1 MLSKDHLKI
10 LYSKY
15 KRNECSEEELRLLV
29 NELGADFPDFKDDVV
44 YGLLE
49 ESWVEVLEAEEL
61 SAMGLNARKKAGA
74 AVKHGRFRML
84 LRWSAAACIVFLLGT
99 GLYIGMR
106 KGNDNAKQNRTAHV
120 ITPADLPPGKDK
132 AILTLG
138 NGATVQLNSTDS
150 TVVAR
155 LGYMQILQTGNGEL
169 VYSAGNE
176 LPAEIAFNTL
186 TTPRGGQY
194 KITLADGT
202 SVRLNAASS
211 IRFPTAFSGAKRE
224 VTITGQA
231 YFEVQKNPGKPFIVN
246 AGQSKIEVLGTHFD
260 VKAYTDEQQISATL
274 VEGAIRFSSG
284 NVQKVLKPDQQAKL
298 NTLSGSMSIS
308 DVNAD
313 NEIAWIRGQIY
324 MNGTSLGDLMKQIS
338 RWYNV
343 DVEIKAKLPQRQFQ
357 GVLDRN
363 VNLSYVLEAL
373 NANGIKATL
382 DGNKIVVSDK

>member
-1 MLSKDHLKI
+1 MMLSKDHLKI
-10 LYSKY
+10 LYDKY
-15 KRNECSEEELRLLV
+15 RRNECSEEELRVLV
-29 NELGADFPDFKDDVV
+29 NELGADFPDFKGDVV
-44 YGLLE
+44 YELLE
-49 ESWVEVLEAEEL
+49 ASWVEVLEAEDLLALDLPKE
-61 SAMGLNARKKAGA
+61 NNVAG
-74 AVKHGRFRML
+74 VKRGRFPIL
-84 LRWSAAACIVFLLGT
+84 LRWSAAACLAFLLGA
-99 GLYIGMR
+99 GLYVWL
-106 KGNDNAKQNRTAHV
+106 GNNDFKKDQAAKV
-120 ITPADLPPGKDK
+120 IVPADLPPGEDK

-150 TVVAR
+150 TVVAT

-169 VYSAGNE
+169 VYSAGDE

-186 TTPRGGQY
+186 TTPRGGEY
-194 KITLADGT
+194 KITLPDGT
-202 SVRLNAASS
+202 RVRLNAASS

-231 YFEVQKNPGKPFIVN
+231 YFEVQKNPLKPFIVN
-246 AGQSKIEVLGTHFD
+246 ASQSKIEVLGTHFD

-274 VEGAIRFSSG
+274 VEGAIQFSSG
-284 NVQKVLKPDQQAKL
+284 AMQKILKPDQQAKL
-298 NTLSGSMSIS
+298 NTLSGSVSIS

-324 MNGTSLGDLMKQIS
+324 MNSTSLGDLMKQIS

-343 DVEIKAKLPQRQFQ
+343 DVEIKAKLPQREFQ

-373 NANGIKATL
+373 NANGIKAKL

>member
-1 MLSKDHLKI
+1 
-10 LYSKY
+10 KY
-15 KRNECSEEELRLLV
+15 
-29 NELGADFPDFKDDVV
+29 
-44 YGLLE
+44 
-49 ESWVEVLEAEEL
+49 
-61 SAMGLNARKKAGA
+61 
-74 AVKHGRFRML
+74 GRVRTL
-84 LRWSAAACIVFLLGT
+84 LRWRAAACIVFLLGT

-106 KGNDNAKQNRTAHV
+106 KGNDNAKQNSAAHV
-120 ITPADLPPGKDK
+120 ITPTDLPPGKDK

-202 SVRLNAASS
+202 RVRLNAASS

-224 VTITGQA
+224 VTIIGQA

-246 AGQSKIEVLGTHFD
+246 AGLSKIEVLGTHFD

-298 NTLSGSMSIS
+298 NTLSGSISIS

-357 GVLDRN
+357 GVLHRN